1 MEEKKKEAATEE
13 APAQE
18 TKPEKP
24 KNQNGN
30 KILFMALLAGVLVV
44 NTAIAFVL
52 FKVTS
57 PKKEVV
63 QLDSKHG
70 VDSTKNEEEV
80 SAHVGATTG
89 EKPIEA
95 LVNIAGTDGE
105 RFLKVAVAFEY
116 DDIKYPALAE
126 AIEVRSPKIKDI
138 LINYLSKLTLIE
150 VTDPD
155 AKDKI
160 RKELLRMVNNSLPV
174 EEGKIRDVYIVNYII
189 Q

>member
-1 MEEKKKEAATEE
+1 MEEKKKDAATEE

-18 TKPEKP
+18 NKTEKP

-30 KILFMALLAGVLVV
+30 KIVFIALLAGVLVV
-44 NTAIAFVL
+44 NTVIAFVL

-57 PKKEVV
+57 PKNEVV
-63 QLDSKHG
+63 QLDSKRKA
-70 VDSTKNEEEV
+70 DSTKQEEEV
-80 SAHVGATTG
+80 STHVGATTG
-89 EKPIEA
+89 EHPIEA
-95 LVNIAGTDGE
+95 IVNIAGTDGE

-116 DDIKYPALAE
+116 DDVKYPALGE
-126 AIEVRSPKIKDI
+126 AIEIRAPKIKDI
-138 LINYLSKLTLIE
+138 LINFLSKLTLIE

-160 RKELLRMVNNSLPV
+160 RKELLRMVNSSLPPT
-174 EEGKIRDVYIVNYII
+174 EGKIRDVYIVNYII